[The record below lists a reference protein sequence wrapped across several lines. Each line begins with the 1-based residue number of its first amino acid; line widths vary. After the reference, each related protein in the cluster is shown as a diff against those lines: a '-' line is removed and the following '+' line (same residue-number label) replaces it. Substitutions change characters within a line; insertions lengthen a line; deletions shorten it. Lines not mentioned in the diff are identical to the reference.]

1 MILGNTILCLM
12 PKIIVNGIINDDINK
27 VTNILTFLDSVDYI
41 KYFII
46 SKNNTF
52 LDLIIYY
59 MPFPTPINM
68 TFMKLDKNNKNYLI
82 CMLKLNIYNIKIHVD
97 FYYTILSSLFI
108 NNKILTICDFD
119 GYVTND
125 VNVENTLNYIKNNCI
140 FINDITDYPN
150 DLFIIKNIKNNFIKI
165 CMLLNY
171 TFFYNIDKLCNDE
184 FYTYI
189 NDYILSD
196 DDNLHNRYALYFL
209 IYALCCN
216 YDFVYNVLICND
228 NIRDICNDIK
238 KYGKTHNS
246 VKIIIINIIVKILEN
261 HRHKLKDLTIY
272 ILENIINNN

>member
-1 MILGNTILCLM
+1 M